1 MLLQEQLDNEDGIEK
16 NEEKKLERELSNS
29 EEEKT
34 SADIIKSTSLNP
46 SSSTQPT
53 PSPSGWQTWKSV
65 ALNDAEYERSKCDD
79 CVVLGKA
86 R

>member
-34 SADIIKSTSLNP
+34 SSDIIKSTSLNP
-46 SSSTQPT
+46 LSSTQPT
-53 PSPSGWQTWKSV
+53 PSPSGW
-65 ALNDAEYERSKCDD
+65 
-79 CVVLGKA
+79 
-86 R
+86 